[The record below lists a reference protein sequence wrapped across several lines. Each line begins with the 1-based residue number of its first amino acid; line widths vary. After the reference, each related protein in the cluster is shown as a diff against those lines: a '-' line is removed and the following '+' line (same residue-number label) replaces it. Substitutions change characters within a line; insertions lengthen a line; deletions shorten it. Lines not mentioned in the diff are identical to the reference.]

1 MRSIPVIGSS
11 DRLSARLRSNASLLV
26 GMCVPFLAAVGQRVR
41 SGGEVMAEH
50 RQTANGFRLGRLVLE
65 DIPVLHE
72 LAVF

>member
-1 MRSIPVIGSS
+1 
-11 DRLSARLRSNASLLV
+11 
-26 GMCVPFLAAVGQRVR
+26 
-41 SGGEVMAEH
+41 MAEH